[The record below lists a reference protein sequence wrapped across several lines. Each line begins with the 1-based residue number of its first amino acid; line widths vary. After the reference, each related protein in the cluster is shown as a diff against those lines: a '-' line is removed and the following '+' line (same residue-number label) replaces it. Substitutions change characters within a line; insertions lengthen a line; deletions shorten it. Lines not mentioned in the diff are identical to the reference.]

1 MDSAE
6 QHRLNS
12 VPVLQKTQGLSGQ
25 VAFNSTVAYDI
36 KTMSVSMEKPSI
48 TVSANQKEQSISA
61 EVKANLLK
69 YASKDVLA
77 QGANI
82 TAKVNDVSV
91 MGIFN
96 SAETKQMQTWSL
108 ED

>member
-1 MDSAE
+1 
-6 QHRLNS
+6 
-12 VPVLQKTQGLSGQ
+12 
-25 VAFNSTVAYDI
+25 
-36 KTMSVSMEKPSI
+36 MEKPSI

-108 ED
+108 EGLNVNVSQSDTVKANIIGDFAGEIGAFNLKRK